1 MQSGYAWSNSLSL
14 DSKYAYERK
23 SKVRRYILDKVPSW
37 LRRSVAFLFRLQLG
51 HQIAHRA
58 RLGTRFA

>member
-37 LRRSVAFLFRLQLG
+37 RRRSVAFLFRL
-51 HQIAHRA
+51 
-58 RLGTRFA
+58 